1 VVAARLTIACLK
13 SEVLEPPVEVRAM
26 KNSLGCRGREGQG
39 EIIFGLAEA
48 IYIYSIEL

>member
-13 SEVLEPPVEVRAM
+13 SEVLEPPVEERAM
-26 KNSLGCRGREGQG
+26 KNSLGCRG